1 MTFRLL
7 KVGSDTEFF
16 LRDLKTGLPVT
27 AIGRFGGTK
36 KHPKSIDGLAPGF
49 CIQEDN
55 VMPEVNI
62 PAADNYESFYQ
73 HCDKIL
79 AWLKE
84 EAANQGC
91 SVDVAASMNFTAE
104 QLDHPQAKNI
114 GCEPDYC
121 VWTREENQFDE
132 SKRDLLQH
140 LRSAGGHIHVSFKST
155 THEVTQEDQ
164 ELLVMFM
171 DVYLGLPSV
180 RADTDTE
187 RRKLY
192 GKAGSFRFKPYGIEY
207 RVLSNFWFK
216 SARYSAWVFSQVQQA
231 VESMNN
237 KGLIRML
244 FDGAEDIQTAI
255 NTQDQSLSFDLMN
268 HWGISAP

>member
-1 MTFRLL
+1 MTFKLL

-36 KHPKSIDGLAPGF
+36 KDPKPVLDIPGF

-73 HCDKIL
+73 NCDKIL
-79 AWLKE
+79 SWLKE
-84 EAANQGC
+84 EAASQGC
-91 SVDVAASMNFTAE
+91 SVDVAASMNFTTE
-104 QLDHPQAKNI
+104 QLDHPQAKTI

-132 SKRDLLQH
+132 TKRHLLES
-140 LRSAGGHIHVSFKST
+140 LRSAGGHIHVSFTNTK
-155 THEVTQEDQ
+155 EKVTQEDQ

-180 RADTDTE
+180 IQDRDTE

-216 SARYSAWVFSQVQQA
+216 SARDSAWVFNQVQLA
-231 VESMNN
+231 VNSMNN

-244 FDGAEDIQTAI
+244 FDDAEEIQTAI
-255 NTQDQSLSFDLMN
+255 NIQDESLSHRLMDS
-268 HWGISAP
+268 WGVYTP